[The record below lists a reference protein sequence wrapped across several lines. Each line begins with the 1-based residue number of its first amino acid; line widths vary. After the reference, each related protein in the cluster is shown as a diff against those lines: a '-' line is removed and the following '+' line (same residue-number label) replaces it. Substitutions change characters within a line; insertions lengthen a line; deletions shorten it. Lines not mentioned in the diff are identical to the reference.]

1 MASSLQYAY
10 GDVSQSN
17 KPCLPCFD
25 HNDGPGTAPQNL
37 PVQQKRTVQ
46 TWDEMKQTEDYLAAE
61 LYKLSVQ
68 ERAKAMD
75 DIHCLGEELKETPEM
90 VEKLL
95 EEFDQIVRQVKTP
108 FYEMAVIQN
117 REYVEDPSF
126 RLRFLR
132 CNMHNVHLSVRQMM
146 DYLKY
151 KATYFGEDKVA
162 REITLDDFND
172 EDMELLMA
180 GLYHIQKETDRSG
193 RVVVYLMTDVFA
205 RCKIEN
211 LIHVAHYV
219 WNNILIP
226 MHNVQMKGICFVYYD
241 MTKQGEKYAMPGLNF
256 MRTLT
261 KVLMSFPLRYSAI
274 HLCLNPERGDL
285 ALTNSLFSYTIKRF
299 SNYAGVRT
307 RLQYGSD
314 MEVQYALRSHGVPEK
329 GFPVDADGNIRKD
342 IMNEWFYRH
351 KEEIEAKKQHRKVL
365 ATHASLH
372 QPVEYSNL
380 GHNAQESGLEPSA
393 AAAAGTEQRQFA
405 TTNLR
410 TEGGIN
416 PSPQDVLLGRGW
428 RVQNHEGNVRFR
440 SFLEAYSDEYDTAA
454 RLRKRQLAVELVNLL
469 RGRGVRFLK
478 QTDTGTGEWIES
490 SFEDAEKKVG
500 QLFRT
505 LRKQSRT

>member
-1 MASSLQYAY
+1 MMASSLQY
-10 GDVSQSN
+10 GDVSQSD
-17 KPCLPCFD
+17 KSCLPCLD
-25 HNDGPGTAPQNL
+25 RNDGSKEPGL

-117 REYVEDPSF
+117 REHVEDPSF

-162 REITLDDFND
+162 RGITLDDFND
-172 EDMELLMA
+172 EDMELVMS
-180 GLYHIQKETDRSG
+180 GLYHIQKERDRSG
-193 RVVVYLMTDVFA
+193 RAVVYVMNDVFG
-205 RCKIEN
+205 RCKLEN
-211 LIHVAHYV
+211 LIHVAYYV

-285 ALTNSLFSYTIKRF
+285 ALTNSLFSYTMKQVSR
-299 SNYAGVRT
+299 YVGVRT

-380 GHNAQESGLEPSA
+380 GHNAQESGLEPVVA
-393 AAAAGTEQRQFA
+393 ATAGTDQIESE
-405 TTNLR
+405 TNR
-410 TEGGIN
+410 PPRKEGGIN

-454 RLRKRQLAVELVNLL
+454 RLRKRQIAGQLVNLL

-478 QTDTGTGEWIES
+478 QTDASEWIES